1 MAFRSRTRRRFG
13 AKKVRDLI
21 WVATTTEIQVTD
33 TGTVGGEVLN
43 SGNWSISATGVF
55 ERATL
60 LRVVGTV
67 SWNQTGNATNADVP
81 WVGWIVY
88 KDAQGLGATLVDP
101 TTATAVGA
109 VDCLHWDNFML
120 TATAS
125 GSSTTI
131 ARQAI
136 DFKTK
141 RKLDSGDGLY
151 ISTRIPADT
160 ASPTVNMVFTLR
172 WLIDRN

>member
-1 MAFRSRTRRRFG
+1 MAFRSRTRRSFAR
-13 AKKVRDLI
+13 KTKDLI
-21 WVATTTEIQVTD
+21 WVSTATEITAAD
-33 TGTVGGEVLN
+33 TGTVGGELINVT
-43 SGNWSISATGVF
+43 NWAPGTAF

-67 SWNQTGNATNADVP
+67 SWNQTANATNADVP
-81 WVGWIVY
+81 WVGWILY

-101 TTATAVGA
+101 TSAVAVNA
-109 VDCLHWDNFML
+109 VDVLHWDQFML

-131 ARQAI
+131 ARQPI
-136 DFKTK
+136 NIKTK

-151 ISTRIPADT
+151 VSTRIPADT
-160 ASPTVNMVFTLR
+160 ATPTVNMVFTLR
-172 WLIDRN
+172 WLIDRA

>member
-1 MAFRSRTRRRFG
+1 MARTFRTRRRV
-13 AKKVRDLI
+13 ARKPRDLI
-21 WVATTTEIQVTD
+21 WIATTTEIVAAD
-33 TGTVGGEVLN
+33 TGTVGGEIIN
-43 SGNWSISATGVF
+43 AGNWSISTTGVF

-67 SWNQTGNATNADVP
+67 SWNQTANATNADIP
-81 WVGWIVY
+81 WVGWIIY

-136 DFKTK
+136 DIKSK

-160 ASPTVNMVFTLR
+160 ASPTANMVFTLR